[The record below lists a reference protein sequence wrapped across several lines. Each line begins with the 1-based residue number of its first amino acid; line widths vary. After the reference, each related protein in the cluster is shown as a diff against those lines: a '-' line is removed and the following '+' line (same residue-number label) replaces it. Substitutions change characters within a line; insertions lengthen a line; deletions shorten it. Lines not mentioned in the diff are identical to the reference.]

1 MSDDSPTFGSQKLT
15 NLVMGE
21 GATATRQVVKL
32 WTHKFKK
39 STQQH
44 FIRLQSI
51 SKAFKVLV

>member
-32 WTHKFKK
+32 WKRNNTSLDCNLFLKLSRF
-39 STQQH
+39 
-44 FIRLQSI
+44 LYD
-51 SKAFKVLV
+51 